1 MASIWLFC
9 GSHLKETRSKKLM
22 LLWERREGLNQ
33 EKQEEII
40 RINKF
45 VELRDLDASGK
56 SYCHNFKL
64 TFACNAVISRGYY
77 ITNNIFDVT
86 YSLEHI

>member
-22 LLWERREGLNQ
+22 LLREPREGLNQ
-33 EKQEEII
+33 EKQEKITI
-40 RINKF
+40 INKF
-45 VELRDLDASGK
+45 IESRDLDASGK

-64 TFACNAVISRGYY
+64 TFGCNAVILRSFY
-77 ITNNIFDVT
+77 ITNNVFGVT
-86 YSLEHI
+86 V